1 MLENGS
7 NKRFTILLLKK
18 YILKNI
24 KYKDI
29 TEKEVLSVVGM
40 IYVLGWE
47 DITAN
52 LEIISKLLYYLNTIT
67 VIFKAYYFKTLNKYI
82 LK

>member
-1 MLENGS
+1 MPIIFFWEWIH
-7 NKRFTILLLKK
+7 KRFTILLLKK

-29 TEKEVLSVVGM
+29 TEKEVLNVVGM

-47 DITAN
+47 DITSN

-67 VIFKAYYFKTLNKYI
+67 IIFKAYYF
-82 LK
+82 